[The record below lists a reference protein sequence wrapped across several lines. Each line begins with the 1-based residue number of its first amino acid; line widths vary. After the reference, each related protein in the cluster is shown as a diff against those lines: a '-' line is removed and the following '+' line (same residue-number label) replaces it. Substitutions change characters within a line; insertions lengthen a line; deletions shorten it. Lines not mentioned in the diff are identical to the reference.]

1 VIIVPERG
9 PVGWSQVDHHR
20 GGVLAGVHV
29 GACAND
35 EAEQPAELV
44 GEHTV
49 TIQRANRSTSDCERA
64 DGDRVPAR
72 HSTAGQH
79 RTQRLSAAGR
89 S

>member
-35 EAEQPAELV
+35 EAEQSAELV

-49 TIQRANRSTSDCERA
+49 TIQRAISSKSDCEPA
-64 DGDRVPAR
+64 DGDRLPAR
-72 HSTAGQH
+72 HA
-79 RTQRLSAAGR
+79 AAGDPR
-89 S
+89 TERHSDDGWP